1 VRDAKDA
8 CLRPEMAVR
17 EAGMLN
23 FNSIGRVA
31 VLFAWAA
38 AFRSAAIRTA
48 FCDAGNTIRGGHQ

>member
-1 VRDAKDA
+1 
-8 CLRPEMAVR
+8 
-17 EAGMLN
+17 MLN

-48 FCDAGNTIRGGHQ
+48 FCDAGNTIRAVTSDCGGSSRATSP